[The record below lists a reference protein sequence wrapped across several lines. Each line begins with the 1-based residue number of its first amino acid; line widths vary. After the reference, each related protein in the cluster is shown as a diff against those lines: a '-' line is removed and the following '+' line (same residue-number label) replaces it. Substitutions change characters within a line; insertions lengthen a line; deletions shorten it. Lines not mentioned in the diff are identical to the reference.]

1 MLETNLDSFHW
12 AKCNISK
19 EFSGSRGSQIENNLV
34 LVCTFFSHGVGIKVL
49 EDFIETEFASSLHR
63 VTNEGWG
70 PTTSKS
76 LGTTFGNGYLKISFF
91 SDFYTEKIVYNS
103 AIQG

>member
-12 AKCNISK
+12 TKCNISK
-19 EFSGSRGSQIENNLV
+19 EFSRGRCSQIENNLV
-34 LVCTFFSHGVGIKVL
+34 LVCAFFSKSVGIHVL

-76 LGTTFGNGYLKISFF
+76 LDTTFGNGYLKTIIL
-91 SDFYTEKIVYNS
+91 YL
-103 AIQG
+103 

>member
-12 AKCNISK
+12 TKCNISK

-49 EDFIETEFASSLHR
+49 EDFIETELASSLHR
-63 VTNEGWG
+63 VTNESWS
-70 PTTSKS
+70 PTSSK
-76 LGTTFGNGYLKISFF
+76 GFDTTFGYGNL
-91 SDFYTEKIVYNS
+91 
-103 AIQG
+103 